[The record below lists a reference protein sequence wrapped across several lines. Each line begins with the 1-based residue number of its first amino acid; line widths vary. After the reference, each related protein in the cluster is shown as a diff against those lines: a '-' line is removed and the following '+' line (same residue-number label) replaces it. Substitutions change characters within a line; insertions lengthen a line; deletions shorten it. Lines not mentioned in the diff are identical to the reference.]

1 MLWPVPLRHWFG
13 EAPQARTTTIDDVV
27 GDRLRAV
34 VSEHTRVKAD
44 AIRCYEAR
52 VQSMIGEL
60 FARMGESHARHDP

>member
-13 EAPQARTTTIDDVV
+13 EAPQASVKTVDDVV

-34 VSEHTRVKAD
+34 VSEHTRAKAD
-44 AIRCYEAR
+44 ATRCYQAR

-60 FARMGESHARHDP
+60 FVRMGESHAHHDS